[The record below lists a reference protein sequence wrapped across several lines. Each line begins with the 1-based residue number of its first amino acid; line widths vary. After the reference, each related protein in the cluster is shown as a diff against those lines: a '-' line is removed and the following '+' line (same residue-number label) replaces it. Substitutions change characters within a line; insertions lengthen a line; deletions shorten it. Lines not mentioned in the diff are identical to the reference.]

1 MSAIYINILFGSQS
15 HLLMPLQINQSM
27 GGKSLFS
34 DEYFKN
40 TKIRK
45 EGSICSVNLFLKNS
59 MKLLPNKSLGLR
71 HKLVV
76 KNVNS

>member
-1 MSAIYINILFGSQS
+1 
-15 HLLMPLQINQSM
+15 M
-27 GGKSLFS
+27 GGKNLFS
-34 DEYFKN
+34 DVFGKN

-45 EGSICSVNLFLKNS
+45 EGSICSVNLFLKKLKAKTKTF
-59 MKLLPNKSLGLR
+59 MKLLPTKSLGLR